1 MAKSKSASK
10 KYLALSPLERAI
22 KNYEDGNCYICGRE
36 VLHRQGRVYKG
47 QIMCSG
53 CWLNEREKSLAMT
66 SIGKKNILTQFA
78 NKIEEKKPK
87 APKKKPK
94 REYIKIVYT
103 PTESNRRKH

>member
-22 KNYEDGNCYICGRE
+22 KNYYDGTLYMCGRE

-47 QIMCSG
+47 KIMCSG
-53 CWLNEREKSLAMT
+53 CWLNEREKSLAIA

-78 NKIEEKKPK
+78 NKIEDKKPK
-87 APKKKPK
+87 TPKKKPK
-94 REYIKIVYT
+94 KEFIKIIYT
-103 PTESNRRKH
+103 PTESNPRKH